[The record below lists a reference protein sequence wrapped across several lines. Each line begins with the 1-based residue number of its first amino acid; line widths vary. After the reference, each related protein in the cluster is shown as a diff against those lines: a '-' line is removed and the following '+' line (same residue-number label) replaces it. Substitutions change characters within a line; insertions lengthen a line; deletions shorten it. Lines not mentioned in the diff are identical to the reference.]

1 MPYNTKDDSKLPTY
15 VKKLPEDIRA
25 RWVAV
30 FNSTYED
37 EGEEV
42 AFIVANSWLKRKL
55 KEKRQAARTGHR
67 MDIITFEIDE
77 SKEFI
82 SRTEDGEEY
91 VSFKLADVFKD
102 KFGVQLTSNVLQ
114 KWADAINSGD
124 TVLGDSDHEYY
135 DQLLKLGYSEDE
147 IKAAIKKK
155 PSLAK
160 AVQAV
165 VDKGRLWVK
174 ALIDKRYKKQIQ
186 NSKGV
191 SLEAIITRDSN
202 DQVVDADLL
211 GFTFGIKHDP
221 VISGTEVYA

>member
-1 MPYNTKDDSKLPTY
+1 MPYTNKEDKSLPSYVRKLPDSL
-15 VKKLPEDIRA
+15 KAKWISI
-25 RWVAV
+25 
-30 FNSTYED
+30 FNSTYES

-42 AFIVANSWLKRKL
+42 AFVVANTWLKRQL
-55 KEKRQAARTGHR
+55 KEKRVAARTGHK

-77 SKEFI
+77 TKELI
-82 SRTEDGEEY
+82 SRTENGEEY

-102 KFGVQLTSNVLQ
+102 KFGVQLTKGVLQ
-114 KWADAINSGD
+114 KWADAINSGA

-135 DQLLKLGYSEDE
+135 DKLINLGYSEDE
-147 IKAAIKKK
+147 IKSEISKK

-165 VDKGRLWVK
+165 VEKGRLWVK
-174 ALIDKRYKKQIQ
+174 ALIDKRYKKQIK